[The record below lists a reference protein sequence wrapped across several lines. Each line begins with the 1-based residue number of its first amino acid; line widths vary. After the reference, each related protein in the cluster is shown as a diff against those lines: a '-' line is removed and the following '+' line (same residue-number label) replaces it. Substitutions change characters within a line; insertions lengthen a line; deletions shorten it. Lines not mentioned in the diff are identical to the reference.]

1 MLSVTNRPAAVYEP
15 PARGTP
21 NGELSLREQE
31 IRGAFT
37 KFVGAT
43 LFGQMLAAMRK
54 TQDPPAYMHGGRAE
68 EIFQQ
73 QFDQH
78 LADRMTE
85 ASADQLANP
94 MFELM
99 LARMRNPS

>member
-1 MLSVTNRPAAVYEP
+1 MDAAGVRMVQLTPTEQLSPK
-15 PARGTP
+15 
-21 NGELSLREQE
+21 ELETRE
-31 IRGAFT
+31 AFT
-37 KFVGAT
+37 RFVGTT

-73 QFDQH
+73 QLDQH
-78 LADRMTE
+78 LADRITE
-85 ASADQLANP
+85 TSADRLAGP

-99 LARMRNPS
+99 LARMRHPG